1 MDSDNK
7 RTQTSELPDNDF
19 KAIIIKVLQEVRA
32 DTSEENGNKKVST
45 NKEKNQMEILGM
57 NNNQNRKLTR
67 WAHKENA
74 PWQRG
79 SVKLKL
85 A

>member
-45 NKEKNQMEILGM
+45 NKEKNQMEILGT

-74 PWQRG
+74 P
-79 SVKLKL
+79 
-85 A
+85 